1 MSSES
6 TFSFQYVYKDEIP
19 VAGMG
24 ACLIAGAK
32 LKAMGYST
40 PSPPQTLSEDQLEFY
55 EDPSTR
61 LNQILSIVYFY
72 RRIFVT
78 HSKSGIDVLLKIA
91 IATIVLWTITFEL
104 LIIFDCR
111 GHISSNWASSGE
123 EAANCPVGFTSEYG
137 LAISDLILDVFIFL
151 IPLPLTLRLQLS
163 IKCKFAVC
171 GIFLLGASAVGAS
184 VAQLI
189 LYVQVLKAAT
199 TNTVVD
205 PNLAN
210 TVGFYWSLLEAGLS
224 LIASCLP
231 PIAYLFTHR
240 SEYNI
245 LTSLRGAL
253 TSSSSWSLRRTQKSD
268 AQSQSENLRGRAS
281 MKSGSEITRT
291 TCVDVEH
298 YDLNDLERDVTPM
311 PSGVSHAQ

>member
-6 TFSFQYVYKDEIP
+6 TFSFQYVYKDEVITLGSLLPAACIIVVALRFYTRHIQKALIGVDDWLALCGLIP

-24 ACLIAGAK
+24 ACLIA
-32 LKAMGYST
+32 
-40 PSPPQTLSEDQLEFY
+40 
-55 EDPSTR
+55 
-61 LNQILSIVYFY
+61 
-72 RRIFVT
+72 
-78 HSKSGIDVLLKIA
+78 DVLLKIA

-151 IPLPLTLRLQLS
+151 IPLPLVSLLSPDQSRTILISLSKTLRLQLS

-184 VAQLI
+184 VARLI

-205 PNLAN
+205 PN
-210 TVGFYWSLLEAGLS
+210 
-224 LIASCLP
+224 
-231 PIAYLFTHR
+231 R
-240 SEYNI
+240 
-245 LTSLRGAL
+245 
-253 TSSSSWSLRRTQKSD
+253 K
-268 AQSQSENLRGRAS
+268 
-281 MKSGSEITRT
+281 
-291 TCVDVEH
+291 
-298 YDLNDLERDVTPM
+298 
-311 PSGVSHAQ
+311 